1 MYPNI
6 KMGVT
11 ILNIICT
18 IIEIVQNHNK
28 KYLVKLLRYENF
40 EYNFKKALAL
50 LQCQAMALKLALKP
64 ICMKPYLTFWAFSDF
79 SRTQMDYVTS
89 KSLVNQRCKI
99 AEKYLANLK
108 YFFPKMWEKD
118 AKIET

>member
-64 ICMKPYLTFWAFSDF
+64 ICMKPYLTF
-79 SRTQMDYVTS
+79 
-89 KSLVNQRCKI
+89 
-99 AEKYLANLK
+99 
-108 YFFPKMWEKD
+108 
-118 AKIET
+118 